1 MRKIINAS
9 YVLLDDSIIILCQWN
24 FKQPAS
30 ALRSFALHCHNLAG
44 VFAQNSICRGVLIQ
58 LCRLLQRFARP
69 CLRML
74 RIGDAVLRQLAS
86 GVRSHIVKQT
96 LIEFF

>member
-44 VFAQNSICRGVLIQ
+44 CFTQNSICRGVLLQ
-58 LCRLLQRFARP
+58 LCRLLQRLARP

-74 RIGDAVLRQLAS
+74 RIGDAVLRKLAS
-86 GVRSHIVKQT
+86 GVCGHIEKQT

>member
-30 ALRSFALHCHNLAG
+30 ALRSFALHCHNLAEC
-44 VFAQNSICRGVLIQ
+44 FAQNSNCRGVLLQ
-58 LCRLLQRFARP
+58 LCCLLQRFARP

-86 GVRSHIVKQT
+86 GVRGHIAKQT